1 MEEGMSEKFYKIELK
16 QPCVVKAVDA
26 ESALKEGH
34 QLIIYYVTNRPEKL
48 NVSEKSE
55 DEDLLKNI
63 ASTLYEEDNVH
74 ISLRGTVEKVEG
86 GYWVEARVWV
96 DARELVRSER
106 QTLQDT

>member
-1 MEEGMSEKFYKIELK
+1 MSEKFYKIELK
-16 QPCVVKAVDA
+16 QPCVVKAVNA
-26 ESALKEGH
+26 EAALKEGH
-34 QLIIYYVTNRPEKL
+34 QLLIYYVTNRPEKL
-48 NVSEKSE
+48 TVSEKSE

-63 ASTLYEEDNVH
+63 ASALYEEDNVH
-74 ISLRGTVEKVEG
+74 IPLRGTVEKVES